1 MHKTLIVTC
10 IVIFATILSLSCGKT
25 TSTKELTES
34 SARALIEGFYA
45 NNYYPINVAPLVPLF
60 AQTRIDYKTV
70 DDKFGLGKDMRLFL
84 ERGLIEQHTETL
96 SYPNI
101 SGIFTGEIHF
111 AGAMRYEPENIIYNQ
126 YNLQMNADSNSFSGT
141 LTISHQEGRS
151 ADGTIAPG
159 PIEVTG
165 VNKVT
170 GTVQP
175 DGSVSIE
182 GGNLGANGKYTEQGT
197 VASLTLPGPYYQGA
211 EWHLVGKATG
221 RTEMKWY
228 TYSLT
233 PEGYKQ
239 IEQTR
244 NSMELRAGK
253 FKIGEVTNLR
263 LVTDTVAVANFAWE
277 ASLNDLGKTLF
288 QYAQDEL
295 RSRNLPTND
304 VPKGVGEAQF
314 AKKPDGSWIISSANA
329 Q

>member
-1 MHKTLIVTC
+1 
-10 IVIFATILSLSCGKT
+10 
-25 TSTKELTES
+25 
-34 SARALIEGFYA
+34 
-45 NNYYPINVAPLVPLF
+45 
-60 AQTRIDYKTV
+60 
-70 DDKFGLGKDMRLFL
+70 
-84 ERGLIEQHTETL
+84 
-96 SYPNI
+96 
-101 SGIFTGEIHF
+101 
-111 AGAMRYEPENIIYNQ
+111 
-126 YNLQMNADSNSFSGT
+126 
-141 LTISHQEGRS
+141 
-151 ADGTIAPG
+151 
-159 PIEVTG
+159 
-165 VNKVT
+165 
-170 GTVQP
+170 
-175 DGSVSIE
+175 
-182 GGNLGANGKYTEQGT
+182 
-197 VASLTLPGPYYQGA
+197 
-211 EWHLVGKATG
+211 
-221 RTEMKWY
+221 MKWY